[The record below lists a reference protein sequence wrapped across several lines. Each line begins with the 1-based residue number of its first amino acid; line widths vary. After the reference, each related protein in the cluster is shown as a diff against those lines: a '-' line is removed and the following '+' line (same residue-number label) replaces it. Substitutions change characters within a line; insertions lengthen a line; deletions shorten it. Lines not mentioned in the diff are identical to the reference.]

1 MKRALFL
8 LLTTLP
14 LSRQT
19 LAEWWSPESQTQP
32 APAGDWIDPGHGLR
46 IRIQPAQLA
55 ATLAAAPA
63 EGARARNRAPTLI
76 DLPLPDGSVLPF
88 RVQESPVMEPGL
100 AAQRPDVRTYSAVCV
115 DDPAITARLDLTPA
129 GFHAIILTPDDAI
142 YIDPA
147 DRGDTARH
155 SVYSRKTHLA
165 LNPEKAAR
173 SGCRGARRRDE
184 PASPVARRIAARP
197 ADGAPDAAEAA
208 ASAAAD
214 VPTPSAA
221 PVPVTLRTYR
231 IAMMADGD
239 FTAYHGGAAPA
250 LAAIVT
256 GVNRINAIYERDLAV
271 RFTLVA
277 NNNLLIFTTGSDPTV
292 GATSFTPLI
301 NARIG
306 SPAYDIGHLLMGSN
320 FGGLAQLEVVCDAT
334 YKAEGQTGS
343 DEPNNDPFWVDLVS
357 HEIGHQ
363 FGADHTFNSTTD
375 ACGDG
380 NRNATTAYEPGSGST
395 IMAYAGIC
403 APNDVQ
409 DFSDPYFHAVSL
421 QQMAAYITS
430 GGTCAATT
438 APGNQTPEVNAGPD
452 RALPAQT
459 PFTLTATAS
468 DGNGDPI
475 TYCWEQWDLGAASS
489 LTSSDTGVGPLFRSL
504 PPSSSPSRTLPKL
517 SNLLSNTTSNLEK
530 LPTQSRTMRFRCTV
544 RDNHPGG
551 GGTAVDEVVFN
562 VVGSAGPFRV
572 TAPNTAV
579 TRSGNMTVT
588 WDVAN
593 TTASPVSCA
602 SVNILLSTD
611 GGNTWPTFLRLGTP
625 NDGTETVTLPNI
637 NSTTARIRIEAADN
651 IFFDVSDVNF
661 TVIPG
666 GGAGVPVFG
675 NPGGATLAD
684 TLGNGN
690 GNGRADPGETA
701 LELFL
706 PVRNIGTG
714 VATGVTGTLATVTAG
729 ITISQA
735 SAAYADL
742 PVDTTGVNAG
752 AFVVGVPGSHACGTP
767 FTVRLTVR
775 SAQTTN
781 VVDYT
786 FTTGAPAT
794 PISYTFTGA
803 TAIPDNN
810 AAGVEIPIQVSSAS
824 GMTGAITDV
833 DFSFNGT
840 NCGTPTGTGLQHT
853 FVSDLTV
860 TLISPTGTE
869 VILMDMIGQT
879 RIAQGPNFCGTVL
892 DDAATGGSI
901 QDVGDN
907 AGPYTGT
914 YTPYQPLSAFNGLP
928 AIGQWRLRVVDHFQ
942 NFTGTV
948 RGFTLRITGTT
959 TCAAPD
965 PVPASANLALSAVT
979 SPASVSTSSVTRTT
993 FTLNNLGP
1001 DPCQAAVLTVPLP
1014 AGLQSVS
1021 FSPAGTQQGSNLVFN
1036 LGNLALNAS
1045 RTVTI
1050 DWNLGLA
1057 TPGAQ
1062 SRTATVSATTAD
1074 PASGNNSAL
1083 VQFTV
1088 ADLDGDTIPD
1098 FSDPDVDG
1106 DTIPNTWETDF
1117 FGGRT
1122 NALASADGDSDGF
1135 TNLQEYIALTDPSDP
1150 DDFFEIRQAAA
1161 QGGGFMLQ
1169 VPSDPSRRYRLRAT
1183 PGLVSPVWTDL
1194 QTNVPGGAGVLQFT
1208 DPAPGPDFRA
1218 YHIDVRLPTP

>member
-1 MKRALFL
+1 MKRALLL
-8 LLTTLP
+8 LLTALP
-14 LSRQT
+14 LSRHAS
-19 LAEWWSPESQTQP
+19 AEWWAPESQTIPTPQ
-32 APAGDWIDPGHGLR
+32 GDWIDPGHGLR

-63 EGARARNRAPTLI
+63 EGARARNRAPTLV
-76 DLPLPDGSVLPF
+76 DLPMPDGSVLPF
-88 RVQESPVMEPGL
+88 RVEESPVMEPGL
-100 AAQRPDVRTYSAVCV
+100 AAQLPDVRTYSAVCV

-147 DRGDTARH
+147 ARGDTARH

-173 SGCRGARRRDE
+173 SGCRGTRHRDE
-184 PASPVARRIAARP
+184 PDSPVARRIAARP
-197 ADGAPDAAEAA
+197 AADSPDAAAA
-208 ASAAAD
+208 AAPMAAD
-214 VPTPSAA
+214 APTPSAA

-239 FTAYHGGAAPA
+239 FTTYHGGAAAA

-256 GVNRINAIYERDLAV
+256 GVNRLNAIYERDLAV

-277 NNNLLIFTTGSDPTV
+277 NNNLLVFTTASDPTV
-292 GATSFTPLI
+292 GATTFTPLI

-306 SPAYDIGHLLMGSN
+306 SGAYDIGHLLMGSN
-320 FGGLAQLEVVCDAT
+320 FGGLAQLEVVCNAT

-363 FGADHTFNSTTD
+363 FGADHTFNATTD
-375 ACGDG
+375 SCGDG

-409 DFSDPYFHAVSL
+409 NFSDPYFHAISL
-421 QQMAAYITS
+421 QQMTS
-430 GGTCAATT
+430 FILAGGTCAATS
-438 APGNQTPEVNAGPD
+438 APGNQTPEVNAGLD
-452 RALPAQT
+452 RTIPART
-459 PFTLTATAS
+459 PFTLTATAT
-468 DGNGDPI
+468 DGDGDPL
-475 TYCWEQWDLGAASS
+475 TYCWEQWDLGAANS

-504 PPSSSPSRTLPKL
+504 PPSFSPSRTLPKL
-517 SNLLSNTTSNLEK
+517 SSLLANTTSNLEK
-530 LPTQSRTMRFRCTV
+530 LPTLARTMRFRCTV

-551 GGTAVDEVVFN
+551 GGTAVDEVVLN
-562 VVGSAGPFRV
+562 VVGTAGPFRV

-579 TRSGNMTVT
+579 TRSGSTTIT

-593 TTASPVSCA
+593 TTASPILCS

-611 GGNTWPTFLRLGTP
+611 GGNTWPTLLRLGTP

-637 NSTTARIRIEAADN
+637 NSTTARIRVEAVDN

-661 TVIPG
+661 TVLPG
-666 GGAGVPVFG
+666 GGSGAPVFG
-675 NPGGATLAD
+675 NPGGATIAD

-701 LELFL
+701 LELVL

-714 VATGVTGTLATVTAG
+714 PASGVTATLAAVTAG
-729 ITISQA
+729 VIISQA
-735 SAAYADL
+735 SSTYSDL
-742 PVDTTGVNAG
+742 PVDTTGVNTDT
-752 AFVVGVPGSHACGTP
+752 FLVGVPGSHPCGSP

-775 SAQTTN
+775 STQATN

-786 FTTGAPAT
+786 FTTGAPAA

-803 TAIPDNN
+803 TAIPDDQPL
-810 AAGVEIPIQVSSAS
+810 GVSIPIQVSSAS
-824 GMTGAITDV
+824 GMSGAITDV
-833 DFSFNGT
+833 DFSFDGT
-840 NCGTPTGTGLQHT
+840 NCSINSGTGLQHAY
-853 FVSDLTV
+853 VSDLTV

-869 VILMDMIGQT
+869 VILMEEIGLANV
-879 RIAQGPNFCGTVL
+879 AQGPNFCGTVL
-892 DDAATGGSI
+892 DDAAAGGSI
-901 QDVGDN
+901 QDVGDF

-914 YTPYQPLSAFNGLP
+914 FTPYQSLSAFNGLP
-928 AIGQWRLRVVDHFQ
+928 AIGTWTLKIVD
-942 NFTGTV
+942 NFAPDSGTV

-959 TCAAPD
+959 TCTAPD
-965 PVPASANLALSAVT
+965 STPPSANLALSAVT
-979 SPASVSTSSVTRTT
+979 SPSSVSTSSVTRTT

-1001 DPCQAAVLTVPLP
+1001 DPSQDAVLTVPMP
-1014 AGLQSVS
+1014 AGVQSAS
-1021 FSPAGTQQGSNLVFN
+1021 FSPAGTQQGSNLIFN

-1074 PASGNNSAL
+1074 PVSGNNSAL

-1088 ADLDGDTIPD
+1088 ADLDLDTIPD
-1098 FSDPDVDG
+1098 FNDPDVDG
-1106 DTIPNTWETDF
+1106 DSIPNDWELAF
-1117 FGGRT
+1117 FGGST
-1122 NALASADGDSDGF
+1122 NAPASADGDMDGF
-1135 TNLQEYIALTDPSDP
+1135 TNLQEYIAMTDPADP

-1161 QGGGFMLQ
+1161 QGGGFVLQ
-1169 VPSDPSRRYRLRAT
+1169 VPSDPARRYRLRAT

-1194 QTNVPGGAGVLQFT
+1194 QTNVPGGVGVLQFT
-1208 DPAPGPDFRA
+1208 DPAPGPDFRV
-1218 YHIDVRLPTP
+1218 YQVDVRLPTP